1 MREDE
6 LVGYCL
12 GALDEGDSRQ
22 VELALADPVQGPDLR
37 RNLELIRTALRPL
50 DRDRGP
56 IAPTGGR
63 LHFLHG
69 NPAIM
74 GPVARPG
81 RRLKMRRRAPQC
93 DVSRPLRRRRHP
105 AMRAERTR

>member
-12 GALDEGDSRQ
+12 GALDEGESRQ
-22 VELALADPVQGPDLR
+22 VELALADPVGGPDLR

-56 IAPTGGR
+56 IAPPVGLAKRTVA
-63 LHFLHG
+63 FVASQAPPQAV
-69 NPAIM
+69 PATVPM
-74 GPVARPG
+74 RPAT
-81 RRLKMRRRAPQC
+81 RPAPP
-93 DVSRPLRRRRHP
+93 SRNE
-105 AMRAERTR
+105 A